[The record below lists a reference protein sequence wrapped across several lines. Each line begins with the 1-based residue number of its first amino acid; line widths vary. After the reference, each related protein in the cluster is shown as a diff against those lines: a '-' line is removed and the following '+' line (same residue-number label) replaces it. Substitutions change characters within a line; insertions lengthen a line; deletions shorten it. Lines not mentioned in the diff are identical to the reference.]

1 MTSFSGIAS
10 DLFGDYVENN
20 MKSFKNVKKALSESD
35 LKVLAKTYVSSAILS
50 SLISFLI
57 IAIFSPLLISIVF
70 GQFNYM
76 FILMG
81 LGFGV
86 VMGGLVFAVFY
97 GIPFYKASQRK
108 RNINANLPFAIN
120 HMAAI
125 ASSGVPPIVI
135 FRLLTGFKEYG
146 EVSKESQKVVR
157 NVDVFGQDLITSI
170 RSVASNTPSH
180 SFQELL
186 ESIVSTISTGG
197 DLKKSLKDKAEK
209 ALFDYRIKRQKYVE
223 QLSLYADF
231 YTALLIA
238 APLFL
243 VAILAIMSM
252 IGGTVAGLGIPQ
264 VITLGVYVLIPLAN
278 IGFLGFIQL
287 TQPEV

>member
-1 MTSFSGIAS
+1 MNFNGLAVQ
-10 DLFGDYVENN
+10 LFGKYVENN
-20 MKSFKNVKKALSESD
+20 MKSFES
-35 LKVLAKTYVSSAILS
+35 LKGAISQADMKILAKTYVSSTLLT
-50 SLISFLI
+50 SLLVFFFVATISPFVMIVIMGGFNFLF
-57 IAIFSPLLISIVF
+57 IAMGIGLGIVLAGTVF
-70 GQFNYM
+70 G
-76 FILMG
+76 
-81 LGFGV
+81 
-86 VMGGLVFAVFY
+86 VFY
-97 GIPFYKASQRK
+97 GIPFYGANSRK

-135 FRLLTGFKEYG
+135 FRLLTGFEEYG
-146 EVSKESQKVVR
+146 EISKESKKIVR

-170 RSVASNTPSH
+170 GSVSSKTPSREF
-180 SFQELL
+180 SQLL
-186 ESIVSTISTGG
+186 QSIVSTVETGG
-197 DLKKSLKDKAEK
+197 DLKRTLKEKADK
-209 ALFDYRIKRQKYVE
+209 ALFDYRIRRQKYVE

-252 IGGTVAGLGIPQ
+252 IGGSIGGLGIPE
-264 VITLGVYVLIPLAN
+264 VITLGVYVLIPITN
-278 IGFLGFIQL
+278 IGFLSFVHL